1 MKKSRAMRTVAVV
14 VGAAGLS
21 ACAVEQPLPQC
32 TVGRGAHAVRYESL
46 SPSSACSTKVA
57 ENVGAQSFRRLEIPG
72 TPPLLALRPATL
84 AVIGAGDND
93 ITSEGSFNS
102 EYPTRDDTA
111 CRVPQLTEASQV
123 VDGVMRR
130 YRWSDV
136 TLYNTAAIPGTQWT
150 ATLEYSEGDCSAT
163 FKAVGVFPSISCR
176 VNGQIVPEE
185 CNRPRPGLSLD
196 PAFPVRCDTDSGLCV
211 LAEEPPAI
219 KPE

>member
-1 MKKSRAMRTVAVV
+1 MTKSRAMKRVAVV

-32 TVGRGAHAVRYESL
+32 TVGRGAHAVRYEPVSG
-46 SPSSACSTKVA
+46 SGACATKVA

-72 TPPLLALRPATL
+72 TPPLLALRPASL
-84 AVIGAGDND
+84 AVSGAADDN

-102 EYPTRDDTA
+102 EYPTRDDAA
-111 CRVPQLTEASQV
+111 CRVPALTDASQEV
-123 VDGVMRR
+123 GGVLKH
-130 YRWSDV
+130 YRWSNV
-136 TLYNTAAIPGTQWT
+136 VLYNSAAIPGTQWT
-150 ATLEYSEGDCSAT
+150 ATLEYNEGDCAAT

-211 LAEEPPAI
+211 LDGEPPAV
-219 KPE
+219 KP

>member
-1 MKKSRAMRTVAVV
+1 MAVV

-21 ACAVEQPLPQC
+21 ACAVDQPLPQC

-46 SPSSACSTKVA
+46 SPSSPCSTKMA
-57 ENVGAQSFRRLEIPG
+57 ENVGAQSFRRLEVQG

-84 AVIGAGDND
+84 AVTGAND
-93 ITSEGSFNS
+93 DAITSEGSFNS

-111 CRVPQLTEASQV
+111 CRVPQLTDASQEV
-123 VDGVMRR
+123 GGVMRR

-136 TLYNTAAIPGTQWT
+136 VLYNTAAIPGTQWT
-150 ATLEYSEGDCSAT
+150 ATLQYTEGDCTAN
-163 FKAVGVFPSISCR
+163 FVAVGVFPSISCR

-211 LAEEPPAI
+211 LDGAPPAL
-219 KPE
+219 KPEE